1 MQYWIFFEP
10 GVGGDGFANLLE
22 HADNVVSADGEQDWR
37 IHHNNG
43 AVKFYGAKWTTDPI
57 PFRQLNVDTASATL
71 NPHYCDLID
80 QKQNTILCAHPNA
93 YRSQIAQS
101 PFKDLVQT
109 DQIKIHLYSLDF
121 DRVAADL
128 VAKIPGVEINADWHS
143 AMQKKVRGELA
154 RTDYAIH
161 IDIEKVWTD
170 WGYLVKCL
178 TALGINLDQTHY
190 EDYLNIISRKH
201 NELKS

>member
-1 MQYWIFFEP
+1 
-10 GVGGDGFANLLE
+10 
-22 HADNVVSADGEQDWR
+22 
-37 IHHNNG
+37 
-43 AVKFYGAKWTTDPI
+43 
-57 PFRQLNVDTASATL
+57 
-71 NPHYCDLID
+71 
-80 QKQNTILCAHPNA
+80 
-93 YRSQIAQS
+93 
-101 PFKDLVQT
+101 
-109 DQIKIHLYSLDF
+109 LDF